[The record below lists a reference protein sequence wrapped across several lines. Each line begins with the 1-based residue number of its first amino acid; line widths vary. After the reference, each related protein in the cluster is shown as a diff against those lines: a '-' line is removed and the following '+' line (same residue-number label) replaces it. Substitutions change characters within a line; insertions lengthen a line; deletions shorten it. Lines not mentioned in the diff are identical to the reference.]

1 MNTSK
6 AFLHSKFKALVV
18 LLFVISACLLFSV
31 NHTLAAAETRTEA
44 ESESGSGQK
53 LADEESDLVRIMN
66 LNLRYIL
73 NTWWPSEKDYV
84 YAAATSLQS
93 DQQLTEERSLAIRNS
108 AEAFADWKNEEILPI
123 LYLSREQAEN
133 GIRPVSHAIYCIGL
147 ALYYDY
153 YDEEI
158 VGVSKEDA
166 EAMCIKLID
175 SVVEEHRSNHPD
187 DQEDR
192 YWGDS
197 WQSPLWAEN
206 IALGA
211 WLLRDQMAPE
221 IYEKVERMVLDEAD
235 TLTYDFEI
243 PYYMDEDGTIVYPGD
258 TKGEELAWRTKILAL
273 ACFMFP
279 DSEKVSDWSD
289 RLERMLI
296 ASTAMPDDVNSG
308 RVVDGLIVGDVLSGS
323 NVNEDGTVVNHDRVH
338 IDYMATILEEMGDT
352 VTVFK
357 IADAPLPEAAVFNLD
372 KIYDGLIYVDLGK
385 FDEKLSGRNFY
396 LRDENGQPTGE
407 TKMPGDND
415 WGKPGYAIYY
425 LLDVMAD
432 TLELDADVEE
442 AYKGYVW
449 EELHFKKTREQIDR
463 ETDGEITGQFFQPG
477 ENYFVSGELFMM
489 HNLTEAYVLK
499 YAG

>member
-31 NHTLAAAETRTEA
+31 NHTLTAAETRTET

-53 LADEESDLVRIMN
+53 LADEESELVRIMN
-66 LNLRYIL
+66 LNLRYM
-73 NTWWPSEKDYV
+73 
-84 YAAATSLQS
+84 
-93 DQQLTEERSLAIRNS
+93 SLAIRNS

-211 WLLRDQMAPE
+211 WLLRDQMDPE

-296 ASTAMPDDVNSG
+296 ASTAMPDDVDSD
-308 RVVDGLIVGDVLSGS
+308 RVVDGLVVGDVLSGS

-357 IADAPLPEAAVFNLD
+357 IADAPVPEAAVFNLD

-432 TLELDADVEE
+432 TLELDADVEA

-449 EELHFKKTREQIDR
+449 EELHFEKMREQIDR

-477 ENYFVSGELFMM
+477 ENFFVSGELFMM
-489 HNLTEAYVLK
+489 HNLAEAYVLK

>member
-1 MNTSK
+1 MKTMGNQP
-6 AFLHSKFKALVV
+6 HSKRRITAVF
-18 LLFVISACLLFSV
+18 LFVICLCFVFSAGYTPAEV
-31 NHTLAAAETRTEA
+31 AAETNGGREPIDHSA
-44 ESESGSGQK
+44 E
-53 LADEESDLVRIMN
+53 LVEIMN

-84 YAAATSLQS
+84 YAAATSMNS

-108 AEAFADWKNEEILPI
+108 AEAFADWKNEKILPI

-175 SVVEEHRSNHPD
+175 SVVEEHRSNHSD

-211 WLLRDQMAPE
+211 WLLRDQMDPE

-296 ASTAMPDDVNSG
+296 ASTAMPEDVNSD

-357 IADAPLPEAAVFNLD
+357 IADAPVPEAAVFNLD

-432 TLELDADVEE
+432 TLGLDEDVEE
-442 AYKGYVW
+442 TYKGYVW
-449 EELHFKKTREQIDR
+449 EELHFEKMREQIYR

-477 ENYFVSGELFMM
+477 ENYFVSGELFRM
-489 HNLTEAYVLK
+489 HNLAEAYVLK